1 MPEAVSKKIREEAG
15 VKGMPAKSWRR
26 GHDFA
31 MGHHHGWE
39 VSRVEDVMHRSAAGR
54 RVAEGVARG
63 GRDGRGG
70 GRGGGMSVEGPAAEG
85 YRTSAAALER
95 MGGMN
100 DASMSRR
107 SRL

>member
-1 MPEAVSKKIREEAG
+1 MSEAVSKKVRKEAG
-15 VKGMPAKSWRR
+15 VKGMAAKSWRR

-31 MGHHHGWE
+31 MGYHHGWE
-39 VSRVEDVMHRSAAGR
+39 VSRVEGVVHRSVAGR
-54 RVAEGVARG
+54 RAAEGVARG

-70 GRGGGMSVEGPAAEG
+70 GRGGGMSVGGPAEG

>member
-1 MPEAVSKKIREEAG
+1 MSEAVSKKIREEAG
-15 VKGMPAKSWRR
+15 VKGMAAKSWRR

-31 MGHHHGWE
+31 MGYHRGWE
-39 VSRVEDVMHRSAAGR
+39 VSRKEGVVHRRVAGR
-54 RVAEGVARG
+54 RAAEGGARG
-63 GRDGRGG
+63 GRSS
-70 GRGGGMSVEGPAAEG
+70 GGGMGVEGAAEG